1 MKKEQ
6 TKNKGEN
13 ELYSHYFGEY
23 EGARY
28 CKGNINDKTLMG
40 IFELEGG
47 EIGDFSFSL
56 KIGEKRIEI
65 NNIEEVEEFIS
76 NKLHINCEIINEY
89 SIGIIDEEVMNNADY
104 TDYLQDLGDKLINK
118 LRRYC
123 NVIDGDYNI
132 NSDGYA
138 LTLDLWFDEKE

>member
-56 KIGEKRIEI
+56 KIG
-65 NNIEEVEEFIS
+65 
-76 NKLHINCEIINEY
+76 
-89 SIGIIDEEVMNNADY
+89 
-104 TDYLQDLGDKLINK
+104 
-118 LRRYC
+118 
-123 NVIDGDYNI
+123 
-132 NSDGYA
+132 
-138 LTLDLWFDEKE
+138 